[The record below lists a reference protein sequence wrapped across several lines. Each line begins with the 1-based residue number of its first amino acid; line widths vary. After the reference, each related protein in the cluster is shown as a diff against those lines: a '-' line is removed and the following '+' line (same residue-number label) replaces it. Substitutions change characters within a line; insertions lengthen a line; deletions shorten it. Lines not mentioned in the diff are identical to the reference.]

1 MRIRNFLI
9 SLGILVVGFFIIDI
23 YNSDKFTPNNSQL
36 FYNGTIL
43 TMEDDVP
50 KIDAVYVENGIINAV
65 GDEVKLRKIAKDGTE
80 FINLNGNTLMPGFI
94 DSHTHPVASAF
105 LYNMIDLS
113 GFRHKTKEDV
123 WTYFEESVSQYK
135 PDEWILCKGFDQV
148 LVDGLEAPHI
158 SYLDSIAPNNPVF
171 IASLPMHSYW
181 ANTLA
186 FEVAGIDKYTVN
198 PSESSFYEKDD
209 EGNLTGYIVEQ
220 EAFEPFKES
229 MILALGN
236 KGLKKNCVSVLDKY
250 AKNGNTSITSMGI
263 TTDDPKV
270 IRLYEH
276 LSSEN
281 PSFLN
286 NIFSK
291 VGILPKRKPTVRHF
305 VFIRNDASELLPS
318 SIDNGD
324 DFFKIVGVKFW
335 YDGSPY
341 TGTMYIDDPYLEND
355 LTIDKLHFPHSHSG
369 AALLNKDELNTL
381 ISNYDSQG
389 WQIATHAQGDMAIQE
404 ILDIFQDVGI
414 EDGKDSR
421 HRLEHCLLLK
431 ESSIERMR
439 KLNIHPSFH
448 INHLYYYGEALAENI
463 IGEKRASQILPVST
477 AEKHSLRYSLH
488 ADQPMFESNPLA
500 LIHIAVNRKTRD
512 GKSIGS
518 YNKVSVE
525 SALKAVT
532 INAAWQ
538 IKMEEKIGSIK
549 VEKYADFVILVENP
563 FEVSIDKIKDI
574 QILETI
580 VNGNTIYRLKDD

>member
-1 MRIRNFLI
+1 LSKRIIIILI
-9 SLGILVVGFFIIDI
+9 ILIGYVIIDSI
-23 YNSDKFTPNNSQL
+23 ISDSFTTSGSQL

-43 TMEDDVP
+43 TMEDDSP
-50 KIDAVYVENGIINAV
+50 TIKAVYVENGIINAI
-65 GDEVKLRKIAKDGTE
+65 GDEDKLRKIAKDGTD

-94 DSHTHPVASAF
+94 DPHTHPVASAF
-105 LYNMIDLS
+105 LYDMIDLS
-113 GFRHKTKEDV
+113 GFKHKTKKDV
-123 WTYFEESVSQYK
+123 WSYFEESISQHK

-186 FEVAGIDKYTVN
+186 FEVAGIDKYTVD
-198 PSESSFYEKDD
+198 PSESSFYEKDE

-220 EAFEPFKES
+220 EAFKPFKES
-229 MILALGN
+229 MILELGN
-236 KGLKKNCVSVLDKY
+236 KRLIENCVKVLDKY
-250 AKNGNTSITSMGI
+250 AENGNTSITAMGI
-263 TTDDPKV
+263 TTDEPKV

-281 PSFLN
+281 SSFLN

-291 VGILPKRKPTVRHF
+291 IGLLPKRKPTVRHF

-341 TGTMYIDDPYLEND
+341 TGSMYIDEPYLENE
-355 LTIDKLHFPHSHSG
+355 LTINKLHFPHSHSG
-369 AALLNKDELNTL
+369 AALLEKDEFTTL
-381 ISNYDSQG
+381 ISKYDSMG

-404 ILDIFQDVGI
+404 ILDIFQDMGI

-421 HRLEHCLLLK
+421 HRLEHCLLLD
-431 ESSIERMR
+431 ESSIERME

-463 IGEKRASQILPVST
+463 IGEKRATQILPVST
-477 AEKHSLRYSLH
+477 AVKHSLRYSLH
-488 ADQPMFESNPLA
+488 ADQPMFESHPFS
-500 LIHIAVNRKTRD
+500 LIHTAVNRKTRD
-512 GKSIGS
+512 GQPIGLH
-518 YNKVSVE
+518 NKVTVE
-525 SALKAVT
+525 SALKAMT
-532 INAAWQ
+532 IHSAWQ

-549 VEKYADFVILVENP
+549 VGKYADFVILDKNP
-563 FEVSIDKIKDI
+563 LDIDKSQIKDI
-574 QILETI
+574 HVLKTI
-580 VNGNTIYRLKDD
+580 VNGNTIYARKSYE

>member
-1 MRIRNFLI
+1 MRNLLI
-9 SLGILVVGFFIIDI
+9 SLGISVVVFFIIDI
-23 YNSDKFTPNNSQL
+23 YNSDNFIPDNSQL
-36 FYNGTIL
+36 FYNGTIF

-65 GDEVKLRKIAKDGTE
+65 GDEAILRKIAKDGTY

-94 DSHTHPVASAF
+94 DPHTHPVASAF

-123 WTYFEESVSQYK
+123 WSYFEESISQYK

-158 SYLDSIAPNNPVF
+158 SYLDSVAPNNPVF

-220 EAFEPFKES
+220 EAFKPFKES

-236 KGLKKNCVSVLDKY
+236 EGLIENCVSVLDKY
-250 AKNGNTSITSMGI
+250 AENGNTSITAMGI
-263 TTDDPKV
+263 TTDDPRV

-291 VGILPKRKPTVRHF
+291 IGLLPKRKPTVRHF
-305 VFIRNDASELLPS
+305 IFIRNDASELLPS

-369 AALLNKDELNTL
+369 AALLNKDELTTL

-431 ESSIERMR
+431 ESSIERMAT
-439 KLNIHPSFH
+439 LNIHPSFH

-463 IGEKRASQILPVST
+463 IGEKRATQILLVST
-477 AEKHSLRYSLH
+477 AENHSLQYSLH
-488 ADQPMFESNPLA
+488 ADQPMFESHPLS
-500 LIHIAVNRKTRD
+500 LIHTAVNRKTRD
-512 GKSIGS
+512 GKSIGPQ
-518 YNKVSVE
+518 NGVTVE
-525 SALKAVT
+525 SALKAMT
-532 INAAWQ
+532 IHSAWQ
-538 IKMEEKIGSIK
+538 IKMDDKIGSIK
-549 VEKYADFVILVENP
+549 VGKYADFVILAENP
-563 FEVSIDKIKDI
+563 YEVSEDKIREI

-580 VNGNTIYRLKDD
+580 VNGNTIYKRKVK